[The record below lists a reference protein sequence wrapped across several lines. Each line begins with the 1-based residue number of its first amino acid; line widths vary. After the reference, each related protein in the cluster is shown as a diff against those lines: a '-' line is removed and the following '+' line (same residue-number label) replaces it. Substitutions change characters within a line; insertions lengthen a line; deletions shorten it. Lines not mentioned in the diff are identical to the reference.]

1 MMIQRKGC
9 AIFLNFFF
17 ESDLHLPQLIV
28 QRGAHMLQ
36 PLREKA
42 LTLISNALGKGVGRS
57 CSHLM
62 PPTKMGKNPKPRRYD
77 KGN

>member
-1 MMIQRKGC
+1 MMIQKKGRT
-9 AIFLNFFF
+9 ISLKYFP
-17 ESDLHLPQLIV
+17 EGDLRLPRPIV

-36 PLREKA
+36 PLGEEA
-42 LTLISNALGKGVGRS
+42 FTLISNALEKGVGCS

-62 PPTKMGKNPKPRRYD
+62 PLTRMGKNSKPRRYD